1 MNNFDELYGDKGLM
15 VELISS
21 GTFDDNGNLAFTDRG
36 KAIIKEIADYARSRP
51 MDEKTKE
58 LREEYISR
66 GLTASEV
73 WCDMLMKVTD
83 APFAIYRDMTV
94 MLLMPILDELVNGK
108 ESVSDDNRKSKET
121 A

>member
-1 MNNFDELYGDKGLM
+1 MVEIDELYGDKGLM
-15 VELISS
+15 VEFIDSAV
-21 GTFDDNGNLAFTDRG
+21 FDDSGNLTGFADRG

-58 LREEYISR
+58 LREESISR

-73 WCDMLMKVTD
+73 YCDMLVKVTD

-94 MLLMPILDELVNGK
+94 MLLMPILDELVNGRK
-108 ESVSDDNRKSKET
+108 ESKNEN
-121 A
+121 